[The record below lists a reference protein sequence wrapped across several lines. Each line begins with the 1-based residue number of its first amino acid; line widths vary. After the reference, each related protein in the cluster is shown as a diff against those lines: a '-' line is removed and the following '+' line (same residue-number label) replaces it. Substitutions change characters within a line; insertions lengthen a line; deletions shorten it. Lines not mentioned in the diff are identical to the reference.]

1 MSLTANRPA
10 TITATLKSGGATY
23 PVPLTADVSV
33 RLYASNGATPITAT
47 KPLLSSDI
55 GANWLAGV
63 VVASFSAAETAA
75 VTLPYVVAIFTVS
88 VEGSSRNWSVQ
99 VDVDLADESS
109 ALFPSRVTAVGKLRR
124 DRLMMLARS
133 VLPGAEVSD
142 DYLWDKLRAAE
153 SEMAHELR
161 VPLAPTA
168 FFPSDPT
175 PEQIAALNGKPWG
188 IDPGYDYHPSD
199 FQFNDKWGMIK
210 LRNKPLQSVSRIR
223 FAYPGGPTAHYD
235 LPLDW
240 LRVDKKYGMVQFVP
254 SSTAFAAPLNAFVM
268 QAIGNGRII
277 PLAIQ
282 ISYVAGL
289 DNVAANYPELL
300 DAVMKKAAIK
310 ILEDAFLPQSGSI
323 SADGLS
329 QSMSVDMDKYHDSVD
344 RIINGGK
351 GSNGGLMTAIH
362 GVRVGVMG
370 G

>member
-1 MSLTANRPA
+1 MS
-10 TITATLKSGGATY
+10 TIIAGQSAEFTVVVKRDGA
-23 PVPLTADVSV
+23 PVPIDPSSAVTARIYDASGLTQLSDPFA
-33 RLYASNGATPITAT
+33 LNASMA
-47 KPLLSSDI
+47 
-55 GANWLAGV
+55 GANWSAGV
-63 VVASFSAAETAA
+63 VG
-75 VTLPYVVAIFTVS
+75 VAISASVAALPAGECVLVIASTAPSLVQRFLLTV
-88 VEGSSRNWSVQ
+88 
-99 VDVDLADESS
+99 ESS
-109 ALFPSRVTAVGKLRR
+109 GEF
-124 DRLMMLARS
+124 ARS
-133 VLPGAEVSD
+133 TLFVKDIAVDRMRADSLVMAASGAMPSVVVTD
-142 DYLWDKLRAAE
+142 DYIWSKLRAAE
-153 SEMAHELR
+153 YEMAHELR

-168 FFPSDPT
+168 FFPSAPT

-210 LRNKPLQSVSRIR
+210 LRNKPLHSVSRIR
-223 FAYPGGPTAHYD
+223 YAYPGGPTAHYD

-300 DAVMKKAAIK
+300 DAVLKKASIK
-310 ILEDAFLPQSGSI
+310 ILEDSFLPQSGSI

-329 QSMSVDMDKYHDSVD
+329 QSLSVDMDKYHDAVD

>member
-1 MSLTANRPA
+1 LGADNTDVHPGEAVLVIRSTAPA
-10 TITATLKSGGATY
+10 IVKRFRLLVESAGSFER
-23 PVPLTADVSV
+23 SV
-33 RLYASNGATPITAT
+33 
-47 KPLLSSDI
+47 LLVKDI
-55 GANWLAGV
+55 
-63 VVASFSAAETAA
+63 A
-75 VTLPYVVAIFTVS
+75 V
-88 VEGSSRNWSVQ
+88 ER
-99 VDVDLADESS
+99 
-109 ALFPSRVTAVGKLRR
+109 LRR
-124 DRLMMLARS
+124 DSLMIAAAGAFPS
-133 VLPGAEVSD
+133 VPVTD
-142 DYLWDKLRAAE
+142 DYLWEKLRAAE
-153 SEMAHELR
+153 SEMAHDLR

-168 FFPSDPT
+168 FFPDTPT
-175 PEQIAALNGKPWG
+175 PEQIAALGGQPWG

-210 LRNKPLQSVSRIR
+210 LRNKPLHSVSRIR

-240 LRVDKKYGMVQFVP
+240 LRMDKKYAMVQFVP

-282 ISYVAGL
+282 MTYVAGL

-300 DAVMKKAAIK
+300 DAIMKKAVLK
-310 ILEDAFLPQSGSI
+310 IIEDAFRPQSGSI

-329 QSMSVDMDKYHDSVD
+329 QSLSVDMDKYHDSID
-344 RIINGGK
+344 RILNGGK

>member
-10 TITATLKSGGATY
+10 TITATLKSGGVPY
-23 PVPLTADVSV
+23 PIPLSSEVSV
-33 RLYASNGATPITAT
+33 RLYASNGATPITAS
-47 KPLLSSDI
+47 KPLASNDI
-55 GANWLAGV
+55 GSNWLAGV
-63 VVASFSAAETAA
+63 VVASFTAADTAA

-88 VEGSSRNWSVQ
+88 VDGASRNWSVQ

-109 ALFPSRVTAVGKLRR
+109 ALFPSRVAALGKLRR
-124 DRLMMLARS
+124 DRLMLLS
-133 VLPGAEVSD
+133 TSTLPGVNLSD
-142 DYLWDKLRAAE
+142 DYIWDKLRAAE
-153 SEMAHELR
+153 SEIAHELR
-161 VPLAPTA
+161 VPLAPTT
-168 FFPSDPT
+168 FFPTDPT
-175 PEQIAALNGKPWG
+175 AEEVAALAGKPWG
-188 IDPGYDYHPSD
+188 IDPGYDYSPES
-199 FQFNDKWGMIK
+199 FGYSDKWGMIK
-210 LRNKPLQSVSRIR
+210 LRNKPLHSVSRIR

-300 DAVMKKAAIK
+300 DAVLKKASIK
-310 ILEDAFLPQSGSI
+310 ILEDSFLPQSGSI

-329 QSMSVDMDKYHDSVD
+329 QSLSVDMDKYHDAVD